1 MEDSPN
7 VFCSSIWYFKNL
19 CVLQEEELIRAK
31 QREPLLASEENLVD
45 DNANKASAV
54 KFGWIKGV
62 LVGIPSPSN
71 EKGRGDYSSRVTT
84 IKTLLLDSPTNCS
97 RMHFFFR

>member
-1 MEDSPN
+1 MEDSPK

-62 LVGIPSPSN
+62 LVGIPNPSN

-84 IKTLLLDSPTNCS
+84 IKTLLLDSPSLN
-97 RMHFFFR
+97 